1 MTDIIYKK
9 LGATRLYQG
18 FRVKLMVFMALI
30 NCFPKKSFLYFLI
43 YAFICYLFVAQ
54 RLIVAIQK
62 SIYFLGGINEP
73 RHFFQLLS
81 NVCYVFEY
89 VCFKKISVNF

>member
-43 YAFICYLFVAQ
+43 DAFICYLFVA
-54 RLIVAIQK
+54 K
-62 SIYFLGGINEP
+62 D
-73 RHFFQLLS
+73 LLLQ
-81 NVCYVFEY
+81 
-89 VCFKKISVNF
+89 FKDP